1 MLNHDWIQTNNRSCI
16 TIIWRFKE
24 ATPFSIN
31 ANPSIDEVAG
41 VGSKEAT
48 EIFLNKKV
56 YFYHMR

>member
-1 MLNHDWIQTNNRSCI
+1 MIGFKQITEVVF